1 MLSRNYLLVLN
12 IINAIIFVLIILIFS
27 SIFNFNQIIFNPQG
41 ELVIFDVIDS
51 IKNVLTLILYF
62 LLLSIAVGIAYLLM
76 ILFGSFPYFNSR
88 YMFNFIQNFFKNYL
102 NLWFSFPDGE
112 APQFN
117 EMVDL
122 IIEEIMEFLS
132 NFYLFSFQIFFLIAM
147 IYFIRAIYQNDP
159 KYSLTAIGSLVVM
172 IVIPLMVFG
181 FEEMLLLFISDETL
195 DDFGVFKD
203 LKNPISEDLTNLPL
217 DNFFEFL
224 ASPVALLA
232 IVCYIYLEI
241 AFQINY
247 TDTVTKPSLERSER
261 LETQLNII
269 RRESQLITTNADKI
283 KEEAKK
289 RREEIEE
296 EGEKVIKFFSKT
308 SQRFSYVKEMIEKRK
323 LEEEEKKLVSAASK
337 TRRLGRYMERLF
349 REDSEA
355 EDTLTAKSSSPQA
368 QKLAISTVINFSSRI
383 FLLIIIS
390 FVIIHPR
397 WFYINV
403 FNLPPA
409 ITESVAMFS
418 PEVVL
423 TLLIPTILLF
433 PVISWIIS
441 YIKHR
446 NLIIRLKQEGRIKEI
461 LASVGDYV
469 KKEEVDAPQDQ
480 GDASETGQVATETA

>member
-1 MLSRNYLLVLN
+1 
-12 IINAIIFVLIILIFS
+12 
-27 SIFNFNQIIFNPQG
+27 
-41 ELVIFDVIDS
+41 
-51 IKNVLTLILYF
+51 
-62 LLLSIAVGIAYLLM
+62 
-76 ILFGSFPYFNSR
+76 
-88 YMFNFIQNFFKNYL
+88 
-102 NLWFSFPDGE
+102 
-112 APQFN
+112 
-117 EMVDL
+117 
-122 IIEEIMEFLS
+122 
-132 NFYLFSFQIFFLIAM
+132 
-147 IYFIRAIYQNDP
+147 
-159 KYSLTAIGSLVVM
+159 
-172 IVIPLMVFG
+172 
-181 FEEMLLLFISDETL
+181 
-195 DDFGVFKD
+195 
-203 LKNPISEDLTNLPL
+203 
-217 DNFFEFL
+217 
-224 ASPVALLA
+224 
-232 IVCYIYLEI
+232 
-241 AFQINY
+241 
-247 TDTVTKPSLERSER
+247 
-261 LETQLNII
+261 
-269 RRESQLITTNADKI
+269 
-283 KEEAKK
+283 
-289 RREEIEE
+289 
-296 EGEKVIKFFSKT
+296 
-308 SQRFSYVKEMIEKRK
+308 MIEKRK

-337 TRRLGRYMERLF
+337 TRRLGRYIERLF

-446 NLIIRLKQEGRIKEI
+446 NIIIRLKQEGRIKEI

-469 KKEEVDAPQDQ
+469 KKEAVDALQDQ